1 MVFVIKLSPVKEML
15 GIAVMTITKAIFFK
29 IQLVSYLIRIM
40 DMISKYY
47 VLSSLKQ
54 LIVGL
59 YLKAL
64 MCVYLKLCVGLWM
77 GLKANIYGTMT

>member
-15 GIAVMTITKAIFFK
+15 GIAVMTVTKAIFFK

-64 MCVYLKLCVGLWM
+64 MGVYLKLCVGLWM
-77 GLKANIYGTMT
+77 GLKASI

>member
-15 GIAVMTITKAIFFK
+15 GIAVMTVTKAIFFK
-29 IQLVSYLIRIM
+29 IQLVNYLIRIM

-77 GLKANIYGTMT
+77 GLKASI

>member
-15 GIAVMTITKAIFFK
+15 DIAVMTVTKAIFFK

-64 MCVYLKLCVGLWM
+64 MCIYLKLCMGLWM
-77 GLKANIYGTMT
+77 GLKASI

>member
-15 GIAVMTITKAIFFK
+15 GIAVMTVTKAIFFK

-40 DMISKYY
+40 DMIPKYY

-64 MCVYLKLCVGLWM
+64 MCIYLKLCVGLWM
-77 GLKANIYGTMT
+77 GLKASI

>member
-1 MVFVIKLSPVKEML
+1 ML
-15 GIAVMTITKAIFFK
+15 GIAVMTVTKAIFFK

-77 GLKANIYGTMT
+77 GLKASI

>member
-15 GIAVMTITKAIFFK
+15 GIAVMTVTKAIFFK

-77 GLKANIYGTMT
+77 GLKASI

>member
-15 GIAVMTITKAIFFK
+15 GIAVMTVTKAIFFK

-40 DMISKYY
+40 DMIPKYY

-77 GLKANIYGTMT
+77 GLKASI

>member
-15 GIAVMTITKAIFFK
+15 GIAVMTVTKAIFFK
-29 IQLVSYLIRIM
+29 MQLVSYLIGIM

-64 MCVYLKLCVGLWM
+64 MCIYLKLCVGLWM
-77 GLKANIYGTMT
+77 GLKASI

>member
-15 GIAVMTITKAIFFK
+15 GIAVMTVTKAIFFK
-29 IQLVSYLIRIM
+29 MQLVSYLIGIM

-77 GLKANIYGTMT
+77 GLKASI

>member
-15 GIAVMTITKAIFFK
+15 GIAVMTVTKAIFFK
-29 IQLVSYLIRIM
+29 MQLVSYLIRIM
-40 DMISKYY
+40 DMIPKYY

-77 GLKANIYGTMT
+77 GLKASI

>member
-15 GIAVMTITKAIFFK
+15 GIAVMTVTKAIFFK

-64 MCVYLKLCVGLWM
+64 MCIYLKLCVGLWM
-77 GLKANIYGTMT
+77 GLKASI

>member
-1 MVFVIKLSPVKEML
+1 MVFVIKVSSVKVML
-15 GIAVMTITKAIFFK
+15 GTAVMTITKATFFK
-29 IQLVSYLIRIM
+29 IQLVSYLVRLM

-47 VLSSLKQ
+47 VSSSLEQ

-64 MCVYLKLCVGLWM
+64 MCVYLKLCGGPWM
-77 GLKANIYGTMT
+77 CLKASI